1 MIGAKM
7 IDESRID
14 EGTNERVH
22 PVLWLFLTLSL
33 ICQVTAAVFGKVAA
47 LRMGHPSLA
56 GFVENPWYLG
66 TLACLILQAFFWQL
80 VLRGVRLFVAYLFT
94 SLNYLLILAASRIFF
109 LERVTPMNLIGAAV
123 IVTGVYIVVRE
134 DLP

>member
-1 MIGAKM
+1 M
-7 IDESRID
+7 IDESRSD
-14 EGTNERVH
+14 EGTNDRVH

-33 ICQVTAAVFGKVAA
+33 VCQVSAVILGKIAA
-47 LRMGHPSLA
+47 LRMGRPSFGAFL
-56 GFVENPWYLG
+56 ENPWYLG
-66 TLACLILQAFFWQL
+66 TLVCLILQAFFWQL

-109 LERVTPMNLIGAAV
+109 LERVTPLNLIGAAV
-123 IVTGVYIVVRE
+123 IVIGVYIVVRE